1 MIEVVN
7 SPFLDEAVDADELI
21 KLMPMTREKKSQ
33 FRVKRQN
40 GVPISQNGGTIV
52 VDGDD
57 IQINVHPDMV
67 NKAYDYVIKAIFGED
82 KKNIKTQLEAYG
94 TSEKELREA
103 LKYIIAYNTVV
114 AEEGRTKEK
123 SKIKLPKS
131 AEQFKQEIKQ
141 QKPFNEKG
149 RIGSS
154 AAYTL
159 AKEMLEKL
167 SDSEFTEVVDM
178 IKTSENLA
186 KDLQKFPNYV
196 IFRKEPKEV
205 FAIDDEEE
213 KRFFDSKQTSLKGV
227 ATKAGAKRKVKGAYT
242 SAKDKVTGLKDK
254 AKSAWNAVKNAGQF
268 ARGMLA

>member
-21 KLMPMTREKKSQ
+21 KLMPMTQDHKPR
-33 FRVKRQN
+33 FRVKRQS
-40 GVPISQNGGTIV
+40 GASVAENGGTIAV
-52 VDGDD
+52 ENDD
-57 IQINVHPDMV
+57 IQINVHPKMV
-67 NKAYDYVIKAIFGED
+67 NDAYDYVIKTIFGED

-114 AEEGRTKEK
+114 AEEGRTKK

-149 RIGSS
+149 RIGNS
-154 AAYTL
+154 AAYAL

-167 SDSEFTEVVDM
+167 SDEEFADVVEK
-178 IKTSENLA
+178 IKTSQDLA
-186 KDLQKFPNYV
+186 KDLQEFPNYV
-196 IFRKEPKEV
+196 IFHKEPKEV
-205 FAIDDEEE
+205 FAIDDVEE
-213 KRFFDSKQTSLKGV
+213 KRFFDSKQSALKGV
-227 ATKAGAKRKVKGAYT
+227 ATKTGAKRKVKGAYT
-242 SAKDKVTGLKDK
+242 SAKDKVTGLKNK
-254 AKSAWNAVKNAGQF
+254 AKSTWNAVKNAGKF